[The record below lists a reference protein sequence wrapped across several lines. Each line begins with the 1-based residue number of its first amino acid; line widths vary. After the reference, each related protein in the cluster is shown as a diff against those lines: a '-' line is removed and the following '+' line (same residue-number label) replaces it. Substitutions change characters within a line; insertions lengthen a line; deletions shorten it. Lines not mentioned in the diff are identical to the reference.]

1 MCQARRR
8 KYVTFC
14 PDTPSKCL
22 TDILF
27 PLAPLVTISYAT
39 GFSYPE
45 RTALLKGHGI
55 DKCQC
60 GLCDEERRDPSAMHE
75 LRQALKYE
83 MTDTQGAHMLVPAN
97 EVNVTRHFSVVLEIV
112 EELKRTYNSTFPEHL
127 KHELYSPYT
136 ELRVSRPCN
145 PSSSS
150 PSRSLVLTCLVLTC
164 IICLQLAAA
173 RLSEMS
179 ARADS
184 RATWLQRSMLY
195 GKKALECVG
204 NIGIELGPNG
214 LNFPIIE
221 LEPVNEGIVFLV
233 EVYRS
238 AGRLQESKQLAKLV
252 TVLFFSPLRHF
263 SFPDLTKNLDLIPDA
278 KRHRNWGRQPLF
290 PPVRHHPAR
299 LPPHSQGLLRVCP
312 GRVWGCLSS
321 LSRSTADFI
330 YFDFMTHPPSLSSSK
345 RRGQKLSTSMIA
357 YPIFL
362 CPLHIFI
369 ISRSMRVLLPI
380 STTSETTG
388 STGFSRIDVLLSVI
402 RFCFKRHFIF
412 NLIQSAVFHSVFWRW
427 TR

>member
-1 MCQARRR
+1 MGSSIVIKLIRCVEPGEESMLPSAL
-8 KYVTFC
+8 TLHH
-14 PDTPSKCL
+14 TPSKCL
-22 TDILF
+22 TTILF
-27 PLAPLVTISYAT
+27 PLAYQVTISYAT

-60 GLCDEERRDPSAMHE
+60 GLCDEERKDSSAMHE

-136 ELRVSRPCN
+136 ELRVSRPLN

-150 PSRSLVLTCLVLTC
+150 PLRSLVLTYIVR
-164 IICLQLAAA
+164 LQLAAA
-173 RLSEMS
+173 RLSEVS

-184 RATWLQRSMLY
+184 RATWLQRSILY

-214 LNFPIIE
+214 LNFPIVE

-233 EVYRS
+233 EVYRN
-238 AGRLQESKQLAKLV
+238 AGQLQESKQLARLI
-252 TVLFFSPLRHF
+252 TVRFFPLRHF
-263 SFPDLTKNLDLIPDA
+263 TFPDLMKNLDLISDA

-299 LPPHSQGLLRVCP
+299 LPPYSEGLLRACP

-321 LSRSTADFI
+321 LRQSTADI
-330 YFDFMTHPPSLSSSK
+330 MY
-345 RRGQKLSTSMIA
+345 
-357 YPIFL
+357 
-362 CPLHIFI
+362 
-369 ISRSMRVLLPI
+369 
-380 STTSETTG
+380 
-388 STGFSRIDVLLSVI
+388 
-402 RFCFKRHFIF
+402 F
-412 NLIQSAVFHSVFWRW
+412 NL
-427 TR
+427 